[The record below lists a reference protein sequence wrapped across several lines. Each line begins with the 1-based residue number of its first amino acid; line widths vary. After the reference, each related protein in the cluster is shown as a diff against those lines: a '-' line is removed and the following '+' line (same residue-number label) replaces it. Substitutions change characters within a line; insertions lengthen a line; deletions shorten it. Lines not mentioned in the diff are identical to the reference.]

1 MSDERLELVF
11 DEATR
16 AIELQSREVDE
27 ARARAGALLTAGAI
41 VASFLGAQALEDQNP
56 GNWGKAGTAAF
67 ILLVAVVVYVMFP
80 RRFSFVLGARHIID
94 NHIDTD
100 DHPNDEDQLRWAL
113 ALELED
119 MHDGNERTRKRLG
132 SGLAVGCV
140 ALGVEVLA
148 WLIEIGA

>member
-16 AIELQSREVDE
+16 AIELQSRAVDE
-27 ARARAGALLTAGAI
+27 SRTRAGALLTAGAI

-67 ILLVAVVVYVMFP
+67 VLLVVVVVYVMFP
-80 RRFSFVLGARHIID
+80 RGFNFVLGARHIID

-113 ALELED
+113 ALQLED
-119 MHDGNERTRKRLG
+119 AYDENERTRGRLALA
-132 SGLAVGCV
+132 LAVGCV
-140 ALGVEVLA
+140 ALGIEVLA

>member
-11 DEATR
+11 NEATR
-16 AIELQSREVDE
+16 AIEHQSRAVDE
-27 ARARAGALLTAGAI
+27 SRTRAGALLTAGAI

-67 ILLVAVVVYVMFP
+67 ILLVVVVYVLFP
-80 RRFSFVLGARHIID
+80 RGFSFVLGARHIID
-94 NHIDTD
+94 THIDTD

-119 MHDGNERTRKRLG
+119 AWDANERTRGRLA
-132 SGLAVGCV
+132 LALSVGCV
-140 ALGVEVLA
+140 ALGIEVLA
-148 WLIEIGA
+148 WLIEIGG

>member
-11 DEATR
+11 NEATR

-41 VASFLGAQALEDQNP
+41 AASFLGAQALEDQNP
-56 GNWGKAGTAAF
+56 GNWGRAGTAAF
-67 ILLVAVVVYVMFP
+67 VLLIAVVVYVMFP
-80 RRFSFVLGARHIID
+80 RRWTFVLGASDIIEK
-94 NHIDTD
+94 HIDTD

-113 ALELED
+113 ALELEEAYD
-119 MHDGNERTRKRLG
+119 ENERTRARLG
-132 SGLAVGCV
+132 LGLAVGCV
-140 ALGVEVLA
+140 ALGLEVLA